1 MRNNFI
7 VDAMLFVVL
16 LLLVLDITQIGA
28 STLCDSCQ
36 GEECTECLQNAESNI
51 QKRSCGDC
59 RKKWQ
64 AYCQS
69 CFIPGKRALQLPETG
84 FYEDNRRD
92 SGFDNI
98 LRAVEDNV
106 ADKIFKTYKTEADS
120 KATSSSSQNFRFDYP
135 KTKTFGS
142 SDKCEL
148 DSIVRRL
155 PPQWRQELVE
165 LIMLVSSSFSE

>member
-1 MRNNFI
+1 MMNFFTHSRLI
-7 VDAMLFVVL
+7 SRLSLVAMAF
-16 LLLVLDITQIGA
+16 LVWTSKTVSGLDCKTC
-28 STLCDSCQ
+28 TRTEWLCRYHCWE
-36 GEECTECLQNAESNI
+36 GPA
-51 QKRSCGDC
+51 
-59 RKKWQ
+59 
-64 AYCQS
+64 
-69 CFIPGKRALQLPETG
+69 GKRALQLPETG

>member
-92 SGFDNI
+92 
-98 LRAVEDNV
+98 
-106 ADKIFKTYKTEADS
+106 
-120 KATSSSSQNFRFDYP
+120 ATSSSSQNFRFDYP